1 MKTPKEFNNFGEGFH
16 QDIIDL
22 TSGMSEMINEGIDYL
37 NAQELVVV
45 KSYIEHLLS
54 GPYTPGQLDDIWMKT
69 GTDIYIHDKK
79 NRLFFEQILVEMEK
93 RL

>member
-16 QDIIDL
+16 QDIADL

-54 GPYTPGQLDDIWMKT
+54 GPYTPDQLDDIWQKT
-69 GTDIYIHDKK
+69 RSDIYFHDK
-79 NRLFFEQILVEMEK
+79 NILPFFEQTLVEMEK